1 MAVEKFV
8 FTFNSRIDN
17 IRVMRASLKTFLKLK
32 KISDADIFDTE
43 LAVNEALANVIEHT
57 YKYVKEEMII
67 LKLFWDDDERSCVFE
82 IQDRGKPVDKNRI
95 RSRELDDLQDHGLG
109 IYLMQN
115 IMDEVEFRSIKNG
128 NILYMKK
135 KYEEEG

>member
-1 MAVEKFV
+1 MAIEKFV

-32 KISDADIFDTE
+32 RISNAEIFDTE

-67 LKLFWDDDERSCVFE
+67 LKLFWNEEDRTCVFE
-82 IQDRGKPVDKNRI
+82 IQDTGEPVDPSKI
-95 RSRELDDLQDHGLG
+95 QSRELDELQDHGLG
-109 IYLMQN
+109 VYLMQN
-115 IMDEVEFRSIKNG
+115 IMDEVEFRSVKSG
-128 NILYMKK
+128 NLLHMKK
-135 KYEEEG
+135 RFEKEG

>member
-17 IRVMRASLKTFLKLK
+17 IRVMRASLKNFLKLK

>member
-17 IRVMRASLKTFLKLK
+17 IRVIRASLKTFLKLK

-57 YKYVKEEMII
+57 YKYVPEEFII
-67 LKLFWDDDERSCVFE
+67 MRLLWDENERACVFE
-82 IQDRGKPVDKNRI
+82 IQDRGTPVDTSQIK
-95 RSRELDDLQDHGLG
+95 SRELDDLQDHGLG

-115 IMDEVEFRSIKNG
+115 IMDVVEFRSIKNG

-135 KYEEEG
+135 KYEEEV